1 MARTINGK
9 FIPTDIISKSVIGT
23 DSSGN
28 KATLMQIDQVE
39 EYISTGDYKA
49 HVRILLNNSTEGVQD
64 SFYFSVD
71 EDMELSH
78 SFIMTTEVNQKLL
91 NKEMML
97 IQDKSSLDNF
107 VVQMAKQY
115 FVGDLGFAEVK
126 II

>member
-23 DSSGN
+23 DINGK

-49 HVRILLNNSTEGVQD
+49 HIRILLNNPTEGVQD

-78 SFIMTTEVNQKLL
+78 AFIQTTEANQKLL

-107 VVQMAKQY
+107 IVEMAKQY
-115 FVGDLGFAEVK
+115 YVGDLQYCEVQ
-126 II
+126 IL